1 MLKLFTQFE
10 TPPEPTTDR
19 LVFATPAMHAYAHAW
34 SCQLAFNTR
43 FQEGMGLTDGEGD
56 ERHWAK
62 IRHLIG
68 PTRSCGT
75 GMFDCLQKFTEISMT
90 IRKRSKRIWY
100 IDRKAKAVNNTQ
112 IRDLGGWLARKL
124 KEGIYKKG
132 IASDHELKE
141 CGVEIQELNKHW
153 TDQKTAQMSIRACE
167 MRILPLIFHFNRGH
181 LYQIRLRSLTRMSM
195 RLWS

>member
-1 MLKLFTQFE
+1 MSIGIQYSFS
-10 TPPEPTTDR
+10 R
-19 LVFATPAMHAYAHAW
+19 
-34 SCQLAFNTR
+34 R
-43 FQEGMGLTDGEGD
+43 DGPYGRRGRRAPLGED
-56 ERHWAK
+56 QAPHWAYE
-62 IRHLIG
+62 IM
-68 PTRSCGT
+68 C
-75 GMFDCLQKFTEISMT
+75 GMFDRLQKFTEISMT

-141 CGVEIQELNKHW
+141 CGVEIQELYKHW